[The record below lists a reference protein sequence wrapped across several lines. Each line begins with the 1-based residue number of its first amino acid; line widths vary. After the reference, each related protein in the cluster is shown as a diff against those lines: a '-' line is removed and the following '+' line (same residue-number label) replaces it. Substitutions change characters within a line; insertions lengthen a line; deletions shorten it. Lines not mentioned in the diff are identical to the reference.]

1 MVKIEASGIL
11 LTNLACRTRDN
22 SSDSTRLGFDDLA
35 DPTLPRNRPYEK
47 IENER

>member
-1 MVKIEASGIL
+1 MVKMEASGIL
-11 LTNLACRTRDN
+11 LTNLTYRIRET
-22 SSDSTRLGFDDLA
+22 SSDSTQLGFDDLA